1 MHLANRI
8 RKIRESYNLTQ
19 SDVAFKCGIS
29 SSAYGQIERR
39 AGKCSFDT
47 LSKVANAIGVTTP
60 FLIDIGNERF
70 IESKE

>member
-1 MHLANRI
+1 MLLAHRI